1 MDPVD
6 RDRLDEWNVRALCGL
21 VWMAV
26 LRPCAD
32 DHAPTIASIVRRALV
47 RVPGQGRASMR
58 LASAATAALLD
69 LGGPRSR
76 AESAALAASATSK
89 RIVARL
95 LKGLATT
102 SP

>member
-1 MDPVD
+1 
-6 RDRLDEWNVRALCGL
+6 
-21 VWMAV
+21 
-26 LRPCAD
+26 
-32 DHAPTIASIVRRALV
+32 
-47 RVPGQGRASMR
+47 MR